1 MRLNLGC
8 HTRIRQGY
16 INIDRDMYPGVDLVA
31 DVFSLPQYKDG
42 SVKEIYSSNI
52 LEHASHTRTV
62 AILKEWRRLLCDGG
76 VLKLSV
82 PDFDRAIEIYREHG
96 LGDWVVNFL
105 YGDQGY
111 EGANHYIAFTEASL
125 RKALEQAGFTD
136 ISRVEQLPGN
146 QDGECS
152 NLRSNMDG
160 KLVCLNLV
168 VVKG

>member
-1 MRLNLGC
+1 
-8 HTRIRQGY
+8 
-16 INIDRDMYPGVDLVA
+16 MYPGVDLVA

-42 SVKEIYSSNI
+42 SVTELYCSNI

-82 PDFDRAIEIYREHG
+82 PDFDRAIEIYRNHG
-96 LGDWVVNFL
+96 LCEWVCNFL
-105 YGDQGY
+105 WGDQGY
-111 EGANHYIAFTEASL
+111 EGANHYIAFTEDSL

-152 NLRSNMDG
+152 NLRSNIDG

-168 VVKG
+168 IVKT